1 MNLEVFFKLEM
12 LSSIKERILN
22 NSIALFFLEFVVVSD
37 TLEIGVDVLSC
48 YGIIMSLLIAEDYVL
63 QGGCG
68 EYILKNA
75 KYLLFVN
82 VK

>member
-22 NSIALFFLEFVVVSD
+22 NSISLFLVLDVVSD

-48 YGIIMSLLIAEDYVL
+48 YGIIMSLLMAEDSVL

-68 EYILKNA
+68 ERILKNA
-75 KYLLFVN
+75 TYLLFVN

>member
-22 NSIALFFLEFVVVSD
+22 NSIALFLEFVVVSD

-48 YGIIMSLLIAEDYVL
+48 YSIIMSLLMAEDYVF
-63 QGGCG
+63 QGGYG
-68 EYILKNA
+68 
-75 KYLLFVN
+75 
-82 VK
+82 

>member
-22 NSIALFFLEFVVVSD
+22 NSIALFFGICCCIRYPWNWRD
-37 TLEIGVDVLSC
+37 DHSC
-48 YGIIMSLLIAEDYVL
+48 YGIIMSVLMAEDYVL
-63 QGGCG
+63 QSGCG
-68 EYILKNA
+68 ERILKNA
-75 KYLLFVN
+75 TYLFFVN

>member
-1 MNLEVFFKLEM
+1 M
-12 LSSIKERILN
+12 
-22 NSIALFFLEFVVVSD
+22 LFFLEFVVVSD

-48 YGIIMSLLIAEDYVL
+48 YGIIMSLLMAEDYVL

-68 EYILKNA
+68 ERILKNA
-75 KYLLFVN
+75 TYLLFVI